1 MNHIWKTLI
10 EKEKQ
15 LLNEIGEGN
24 TVPFFWDENFIE
36 LHNKIKTLIPVDY
49 NNNQYQL
56 SISFSFENIESKVF
70 EIGFSLDGDDEQ
82 LFKSPVKFYLKILST
97 VLKVVEGFIKKY
109 DPVLLFFK
117 GFDKRDV
124 DIPCQKDR
132 IYFSYVEKNA
142 KKLGFNYGHKKD
154 GIILTKIR

>member
-24 TVPFFWDENFIE
+24 TIPFNWDGNFIE

-56 SISFSFENIESKVF
+56 SISFLFDDINSKSF

-97 VLKVVEGFIKKY
+97 VLKVVEGFINVY
-109 DPVLLFFK
+109 EPVLLIFK

-124 DIPCQKDR
+124 NIPGQKDR

-142 KKLGFNYGHKKD
+142 RRLGFNYGHKKD